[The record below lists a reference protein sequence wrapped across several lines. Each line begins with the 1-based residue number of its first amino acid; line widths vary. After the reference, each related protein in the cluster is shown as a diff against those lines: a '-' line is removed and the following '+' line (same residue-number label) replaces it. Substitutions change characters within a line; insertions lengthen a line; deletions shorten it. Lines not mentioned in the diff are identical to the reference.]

1 MEMKISFP
9 GGVTVQ
15 ADYKGFSIL
24 SDQPEANGGTNS
36 APSPFDLFLAALG
49 NCAGFFALR
58 FCQQRQIDTTGLQL
72 TLEGDWDAAA
82 HRLAKVNITIHLPE
96 GFPEKYRAAIIKAT
110 DQCAVK
116 RAILDPPEFS
126 VKTLT

>member
-1 MEMKISFP
+1 MDMEISFP

-24 SDQPEANGGTNS
+24 SDQPETNGGLNQ
-36 APSPFDLFLAALG
+36 APGPFDLFLASLG

-58 FCQQRQIDTTGLQL
+58 FCQQRKIDSKGLRM
-72 TLEGDWDAAA
+72 TLKGAWDAKA
-82 HRLAKVNITIHLPE
+82 HRLANIAINIHLPE
-96 GFPEKYRAAIIKAT
+96 GFPEKYHAAIIKAT

-126 VKTLT
+126 VSIA